1 MPLVLPHHTLEEI
14 PQLLYTELKKGLL
27 QKKHPFRNVV
37 FSTSAQETPM
47 SRWVVC
53 RQVTAEQG
61 FYIYTDGRSQ
71 KILELNQNPKCNLLF
86 YHDRQGLQI
95 RFNCEGK
102 IHKQNELTQ
111 KYWHG
116 VKGHSA
122 ENYTTS
128 LAPGTPIESIE
139 AGQEFLEEL
148 TDEYFT
154 LLELNPYAFEV
165 VQLSREGHIRAN
177 FEKISDQNWKGSF
190 LVP

>member
-14 PQLLYTELKKGLL
+14 PQLLYKELTKGMV

-37 FSTSAQETPM
+37 FSTSTQETPM

-53 RQVTAEQG
+53 RHITAEQG

-71 KILELNQNPKCNLLF
+71 KILELNQNPNCNLLF

-95 RFNCEGK
+95 RFNCKGK
-102 IHKQNELTQ
+102 IHRHNELTQ
-111 KYWHG
+111 KYWPG

-128 LAPGTPIESIE
+128 LAPGTPIASIE
-139 AGQEFLEEL
+139 DGQEFLEEL
-148 TDEYFT
+148 TDEHFT
-154 LLELNPYAFEV
+154 VLELNPYAFEV

-177 FEKISDQNWKGSF
+177 FEKTSDQDWKGNF

>member
-14 PQLLYTELKKGLL
+14 PQLLYKELTKGMV

-37 FSTSAQETPM
+37 FSTSTQDTPM

-53 RQVTAEQG
+53 RHVTAEQG

-71 KILELNQNPKCNLLF
+71 KILELNQNVKCNLLF
-86 YHDRQGLQI
+86 YHDRQGVQI

-102 IHKQNELTQ
+102 IHQQNELTQ
-111 KYWHG
+111 RYWHG
-116 VKGHSA
+116 VKGNSA

-139 AGQEFLEEL
+139 DGQEFLEEL
-148 TDEYFT
+148 TDEHFT
-154 LLELNPYAFEV
+154 VLELNPYAFEV

-177 FEKISDQNWKGSF
+177 FEKTSDQDWKGSF